1 MRIRTWCWF
10 LPALLAGCG
19 ESLPGVAPGESDRAT
34 AVVTI
39 QWPARSAPRMIPT
52 LAESIQIELTTG
64 ASAGRVTDTQIVAR
78 PPNGGVSTVTF
89 ENVTPGPASVIATAF
104 PAPAAQGVAQA
115 TGRLD
120 FELLE
125 GETHQATV
133 TMASTVATWV
143 AGPAPAPLPVGRT
156 VDLTVQALD
165 AGGATV
171 LVPPATWQIATGT
184 GLVHLTPVDGTRCTV
199 AADAAG
205 TATVV
210 ARCEQE
216 TGQAGSVL
224 VSAPVTVT
232 VVALPTVSAQVAPTR
247 PTVTQRVDFT
257 ATAVVDPTLGQVA
270 VWDWDLDGDGL
281 FELTGLASPAVS
293 TSYPTAGARTAT
305 VRVTDNFGSTATAQV
320 VVLSL
325 IHI

>member
-1 MRIRTWCWF
+1 
-10 LPALLAGCG
+10 
-19 ESLPGVAPGESDRAT
+19 
-34 AVVTI
+34 
-39 QWPARSAPRMIPT
+39 MIPT

-156 VDLTVQALD
+156 VDPRSKPRRPA
-165 AGGATV
+165 ARRSGA
-171 LVPPATWQIATGT
+171 PPHGRS
-184 GLVHLTPVDGTRCTV
+184 PR
-199 AADAAG
+199 
-205 TATVV
+205 
-210 ARCEQE
+210 
-216 TGQAGSVL
+216 
-224 VSAPVTVT
+224 AP
-232 VVALPTVSAQVAPTR
+232 AS
-247 PTVTQRVDFT
+247 FT
-257 ATAVVDPTLGQVA
+257 
-270 VWDWDLDGDGL
+270 
-281 FELTGLASPAVS
+281 
-293 TSYPTAGARTAT
+293 
-305 VRVTDNFGSTATAQV
+305 
-320 VVLSL
+320 
-325 IHI
+325 